1 MRCVLLIAVFI
12 WNALDCYIHL
22 EYISLLFIC
31 NMYDFEI
38 YLEGVC
44 LLFIWNVYAFLTY
57 LGCVWL
63 LIDWLVFNANVS
75 SISAI
80 SWLVIVE
87 IRSSSY
93 NIAYNNLT
101 NKMKICKCKEI
112 LHVGCRNKMKKAPHF
127 TSFAQGLLSKVAGI
141 N

>member
-1 MRCVLLIAVFI
+1 MRWIAIFI
-12 WNALDCYIHL
+12 WNIFLCCLFAICM
-22 EYISLLFIC
+22 ISK
-31 NMYDFEI
+31 
-38 YLEGVC
+38 
-44 LLFIWNVYAFLTY
+44 FIWKVYVCCLFEMCMLS
-57 LGCVWL
+57 WL
-63 LIDWLVFNANVS
+63 IWDVYDCWLIDWLVFNANVS